1 MQDLVGVRV
10 ADAAEDP
17 RVGQRALERVV
28 LPGER
33 VAERRQVRVKYLEAA
48 RVVRAQTGFATDEMQ
63 RGPPLRARLGQ
74 DDRPRREV
82 EAGETDLS
90 WQLGA
95 RALPMEAARDHEVQN
110 EKEVALESDHDALAE
125 PSESGDPTAGRGR
138 QRRVGGTEQGK
149 TPDPPAL
156 PPRPRAWR
164 FPIFDSDAGV
174 RR

>member
-48 RVVRAQTGFATDEMQ
+48 RVVRAQTGFATDQMQ

-95 RALPMEAARDHEVQN
+95 RGLPMEAARDHEVQN

-138 QRRVGGTEQGK
+138 QRRGGGTEEGK
-149 TPDPPAL
+149 GPDPPAL
-156 PPRPRAWR
+156 PPGARDARLAR
-164 FPIFDSDAGV
+164 FHVD
-174 RR
+174 